1 MYCVLYY
8 LLVAKHHCKLHCGFF
23 SGFKSQVEKGK
34 DTGHESEETKPTEL
48 ARDDE
53 DAKGKFSLDSTRL

>member
-1 MYCVLYY
+1 MLQKTTIYATV
-8 LLVAKHHCKLHCGFF
+8 KFF

-34 DTGHESEETKPTEL
+34 ETGHESEETKPTEL

-53 DAKGKFSLDSTRL
+53 DAKGRFLLDSNRL